1 MQEKADA
8 ERNLKSLTDD
18 FVSQNQEL
26 IALKGQLFDATNKAK
41 MFETDSAQLNEVV
54 RNLREELGRSKKV
67 IAQSKQA
74 KGMSLLQEENEG
86 LQMQLSGL
94 KDMLRQTMTELASLK
109 DSSGGGGPAKSSG
122 EGGGGNVRSLILSTI
137 GFANLTCALL
147 DLPCGLTFSPLCTQL
162 NADEE
167 EKLRNEVARLRGDVS
182 RILAEKKAELEESRR
197 LRKELHDLVRFAS
210 LS

>member
-1 MQEKADA
+1 MIVLEDNLVVPLPASKAKPNLTPSLPNAQEKADA

-26 IALKGQLFDATNKAK
+26 IALKSQLFDATNKAK
-41 MFETDSAQLNEVV
+41 IFETDAGQLNEVV

-94 KDMLRQTMTELASLK
+94 KDMLRQTMAELASLK
-109 DSSGGGGPAKSSG
+109 DSSAGGSHATASGDGGA
-122 EGGGGNVRSLILSTI
+122 GNVRLCRPLSLAFMYVFSIYL
-137 GFANLTCALL
+137 GVLL
-147 DLPCGLTFSPLCTQL
+147 RVTRS
-162 NADEE
+162 
-167 EKLRNEVARLRGDVS
+167 
-182 RILAEKKAELEESRR
+182 
-197 LRKELHDLVRFAS
+197 
-210 LS
+210 

>member
-1 MQEKADA
+1 MFTQEKAEA

-26 IALKGQLFDATNKAK
+26 IALKSQLFDATNKAT

-54 RNLREELGRSKKV
+54 RSLREELGRSKKV

-94 KDMLRQTMTELASLK
+94 KDMLRQTMAELASLK
-109 DSSGGGGPAKSSG
+109 DSSGANGTSNSSA
-122 EGGGGNVRSLILSTI
+122 EGGIGNVSLHAHQSILLHRP
-137 GFANLTCALL
+137 NLIVL
-147 DLPCGLTFSPLCTQL
+147 DVCIHS
-162 NADEE
+162 
-167 EKLRNEVARLRGDVS
+167 
-182 RILAEKKAELEESRR
+182 
-197 LRKELHDLVRFAS
+197 
-210 LS
+210 